1 MAMGQK
7 PEMIHSKTGKKEKWR
22 RKEDIAKGKVRQ
34 WLALGMA
41 MLTAFLVMAICS
53 RTSFLYPFMDG
64 VDQNCFMTVGKGM
77 MNGLVPYR
85 DLFEQKGPLLY
96 FLHGLAWLISHDT
109 WIGVYLLE
117 SLFLG
122 VFLWYYW
129 KIWNLYGYRRSSMV
143 WMPLLAVLVT
153 VASSFASGDNVEE
166 YCITLMAVSLYDYL
180 KYLKQYPQNKGHMD
194 RRTLL
199 VNGTLAGCVLWMK
212 YTMLGF
218 WFVWM
223 ATVFFCLLLQ
233 KKWKE
238 AFLDCIWFL
247 AGMLG
252 IATIPW
258 VIYFG
263 IHGAIGD
270 WLYAY
275 FYCNIFAY
283 SSADVTFLSRIV
295 FTWEVVLD
303 AMKNNW
309 ALTLSIAAG
318 YGYLLFA
325 QGKLPHWFAKI
336 SLVVLLLLTFLG
348 MYGGGVSMSYYYLF
362 AYGFGG
368 LGMLPLSHGLDF
380 IVRKLYGKRR
390 KDKYLS
396 ALGVLTV
403 FFVIIGM
410 GIVAYQN
417 SRNIYC
423 MGYEKE
429 ELPQYQFAQIINQT
443 ENATLL
449 NYGFL
454 DGGFYMAADVLP
466 TTKFF
471 CRLNLR
477 NSDFPEMRKEQE
489 RLIEDAEVDYIV
501 FRVERDVKAEEISD
515 GNVWDNYTCVAQA
528 NQEYIKPGYVG
539 AFQYYLFKK
548 NGI

>member
-129 KIWNLYGYRRSSMV
+129 KIWNLYGYRRSSMA

-166 YCITLMAVSLYDYL
+166 YCITLMAVNLYDYL

-325 QGKLPHWFAKI
+325 PGKLPHWFAKI

-368 LGMLPLSHGLDF
+368 LGMLPLSQGLDF

-390 KDKYLS
+390 NDKYL
-396 ALGVLTV
+396 
-403 FFVIIGM
+403 
-410 GIVAYQN
+410 
-417 SRNIYC
+417 
-423 MGYEKE
+423 
-429 ELPQYQFAQIINQT
+429 
-443 ENATLL
+443 
-449 NYGFL
+449 
-454 DGGFYMAADVLP
+454 
-466 TTKFF
+466 
-471 CRLNLR
+471 
-477 NSDFPEMRKEQE
+477 
-489 RLIEDAEVDYIV
+489 
-501 FRVERDVKAEEISD
+501 
-515 GNVWDNYTCVAQA
+515 
-528 NQEYIKPGYVG
+528 
-539 AFQYYLFKK
+539 
-548 NGI
+548 

>member
-1 MAMGQK
+1 MALW
-7 PEMIHSKTGKKEKWR
+7 TGEKGRKCPAGKQTEHGAEEAR
-22 RKEDIAKGKVRQ
+22 RRWI
-34 WLALGMA
+34 ALGVAMA
-41 MLTAFLVMAICS
+41 TSFLVMALCS

-96 FLHGLAWLISHDT
+96 LLHGVAWLISPDT
-109 WIGVYLLE
+109 WTGVYILE

-129 KIWNLYGYRRSSMV
+129 RIWNLYGRRRLSMA
-143 WMPLLAVLVT
+143 WMPVLAVLVT
-153 VASSFASGDNVEE
+153 VTTSFASGDNVEE
-166 YCITLMAVSLYDYL
+166 YCIALMAVSLYDYL
-180 KYLKQYPQNKGHMD
+180 RYLKEYPKNGGHME
-194 RRTLL
+194 RGTLL
-199 VNGTLAGCVLWMK
+199 LHGTLAGCVLWMK

-218 WFVWM
+218 WFAWM
-223 ATVFFCLLLQ
+223 ATVFFCLILK

-238 AFLDCIWFL
+238 ALLDCVWFL

-263 IHGAIGD
+263 VHGAIGD

-283 SSADVTFLSRIV
+283 SSGGVSLASRIT
-295 FTWEVVLD
+295 FTWEVVAA
-303 AMKNNW
+303 AM
-309 ALTLSIAAG
+309 AGHAGLSASIGAG
-318 YGYLLFA
+318 YVYLLA
-325 QGKLPHWFAKI
+325 VPKKLPHWFSKI
-336 SLVVLLLLTFLG
+336 SLLLLLILTFLG
-348 MYGGGVSMSYYYLF
+348 MYGGGVAMSYYYLF

-368 LGMLPLSHGLDF
+368 LGILPLSHGLDALLKKAERR
-380 IVRKLYGKRR
+380 VRASR
-390 KDKYLS
+390 YLPVCGM
-396 ALGVLTV
+396 ALTAVMVILMGGV
-403 FFVIIGM
+403 
-410 GIVAYQN
+410 AHRY
-417 SRNIYC
+417 SRNTYC
-423 MGYEKE
+423 MAYERG
-429 ELPQYQFAQIINQT
+429 ELPQYQFAEIIGQT

-477 NSDFPEMRKEQE
+477 DADFPEMRREQE
-489 RLIEDAEVDYIV
+489 RLIEDGEVDFIV
-501 FRVERDVKAEEISD
+501 FRVNRDVKAEEITD
-515 GNVWDNYTCVAQA
+515 GSVWEKYTCVAQA
-528 NQEYIKPGYVG
+528 DQEYVKPGY
-539 AFQYYLFKK
+539 APTFRYYLFKK